1 MEAIGGGRVYFYG
14 RGKCDETVRVLT
26 NEINKLMDMEE
37 CMWNQRSKTEWLQ
50 YGD

>member
-1 MEAIGGGRVYFYG
+1 MEEVESISMAGGS
-14 RGKCDETVRVLT
+14 DETVRVLT